1 MNNPSNLGRE
11 GIIAGRQA
19 QGRLKET
26 PGALSIENSVTVNR
40 PTHNLDSGSGSGTRF
55 AGDRAQQLFLKQNPG
70 EYQERIKYTKELV
83 ADPDGWK
90 IGTAYDKGGTMGG
103 GLA

>member
-40 PTHNLDSGSGSGTRF
+40 PTHNLDSGSGSGRILTETK
-55 AGDRAQQLFLKQNPG
+55 QQLFLNKIQAN
-70 EYQERIKYTKELV
+70 IKNGSNTPKLNC
-83 ADPDGWK
+83 
-90 IGTAYDKGGTMGG
+90 
-103 GLA
+103 